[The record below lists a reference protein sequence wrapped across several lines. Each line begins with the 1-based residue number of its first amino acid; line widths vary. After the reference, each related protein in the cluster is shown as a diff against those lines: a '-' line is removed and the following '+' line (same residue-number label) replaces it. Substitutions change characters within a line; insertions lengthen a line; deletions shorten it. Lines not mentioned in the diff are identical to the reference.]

1 MSPSAGDALLR
12 LVIIIATALDS
23 ILWHILVAAFVFVA
37 FVSHNYNNAAAKFP
51 FPTSRFGFSRLLL
64 CEIII
69 LLVAFVA
76 SLNGQTKRVGKTKKH
91 LRISTQ
97 KIIFHLHNSG
107 GEQQKVSRP
116 KKMENSL
123 ELNL

>member
-1 MSPSAGDALLR
+1 VSPSAGDVLLR

-37 FVSHNYNNAAAKFP
+37 FVSHNYNNAAAK